1 MDNLQ
6 EKGRVLCVD
15 WGTKNIGLA
24 ISDPSRTIASPLSI
38 IKHISRAKDAERIG
52 QIAEERGAALIV
64 VGASFLDSGEPTHAG
79 RSAFRLIEVI
89 RRNTSIPVQ
98 VFDEGGSTIKARE
111 IRRKAG
117 APKKKR
123 GGHLDATAAAVI
135 LQDYLD
141 QKENV

>member
-6 EKGRVLCVD
+6 ERGRVLCVD
-15 WGTKNIGLA
+15 WGTKNLGLA

-38 IKHISRAKDAERIG
+38 IKHISRVKDAERIG
-52 QIAEERGAALIV
+52 QIAKERGAALII
-64 VGASFLDSGEPTHAG
+64 VGASFLDSGEPTHSG
-79 RSAFRLIEVI
+79 RSAFRLIEII
-89 RRNTSIPVQ
+89 REKTFIPVQ

-111 IRRKAG
+111 IRRLVG

-123 GGHLDATAAAVI
+123 GGHLDSTAAAVI